1 MRLILRD
8 VLAKSACRVI
18 PITLAGLPERQ
29 RGKSLELNIVQ
40 AMLST
45 DGCDQELLQSQFVS
59 TINGSTSEREV
70 SQWVRRPRD
79 SKATHTKYAGDDD
92 LE

>member
-1 MRLILRD
+1 MRLNLRD
-8 VLAKSACRVI
+8 VLVKSACRVI
-18 PITLAGLPERQ
+18 PITLAHLPERQ
-29 RGKSLELNIVQ
+29 RGKSSELNMIQ

-45 DGCDQELLQSQFVS
+45 DGCDQEVLQSQFVS
-59 TINGSTSEREV
+59 TINGSTNERGVLMGEETL
-70 SQWVRRPRD
+70 SD